1 MAGVP
6 KPLTDEEIE
15 ERLAEVP
22 EWTRDGDEIT
32 RRVDIRYH
40 AGVAM
45 IVHIADRERR
55 IGHHADIDLRIDHL
69 RIAVT
74 THDADFRLTA
84 ADFDLAARIDAIAAA
99 HQSTPLD

>member
-1 MAGVP
+1 M
-6 KPLTDEEIE
+6 TDEEIE
-15 ERLAEVP
+15 ARLAGLP

-40 AGVAM
+40 AGVAL

-74 THDADFRLTA
+74 THDADYKLTD
-84 ADFDLAARIDAIAAA
+84 ADFDLAARIDAIAVA

>member
-1 MAGVP
+1 MTDAP
-6 KPLTDEEIE
+6 KPLSGEEIA
-15 ERLAEVP
+15 ERLAALP
-22 EWTRDGDEIT
+22 KWTRDGDTIH

-69 RIAVT
+69 HIAVT
-74 THDADFRLTA
+74 THDADYKLTE

>member
-6 KPLTDEEIE
+6 KPLSDEEIE
-15 ERLAEVP
+15 ARLAELP
-22 EWTRDGDEIT
+22 DWTRAGDEIVRT
-32 RRVDIRYH
+32 VAIRYH

-45 IVHIADRERR
+45 IMHIADRERR

-74 THDADFRLTA
+74 THDAGHKLTV

-99 HQSTPLD
+99 HLSTPVE

>member
-6 KPLTDEEIE
+6 QPLTDGEIA
-15 ERLAEVP
+15 ERLAALP
-22 EWTRDGDEIT
+22 EWTRDGDEIH

-74 THDADFRLTA
+74 THDADYKLTE
-84 ADFDLAARIDAIAAA
+84 ADFDLAARIDAVAAA
-99 HQSTPLD
+99 HQATPLD

>member
-1 MAGVP
+1 VAGVP
-6 KPLTDEEIE
+6 KPLSDEEIAK
-15 ERLAEVP
+15 RLGALP
-22 EWTRDGDEIT
+22 EWTRDGDEIH

-69 RIAVT
+69 HIVVT
-74 THDADFRLTA
+74 THDADYKLTE

>member
-6 KPLTDEEIE
+6 KPLTDEEIDA
-15 ERLAEVP
+15 RLAVLP
-22 EWTRDGDEIT
+22 GWTRDGDEIH
-32 RRVDIRYH
+32 RRVNIRYH

-69 RIAVT
+69 HIAVT
-74 THDADFRLTA
+74 THDADYKLTE
-84 ADFDLAARIDAIAAA
+84 ADFDLAARIDAIAVA

>member
-15 ERLAEVP
+15 ARLAELP
-22 EWTRDGDEIT
+22 KWNRDGDEIH

-55 IGHHADIDLRIDHL
+55 IGHHADINLRIDHL
-69 RIAVT
+69 HIAVT
-74 THDADFRLTA
+74 THDADYKLTEV
-84 ADFDLAARIDAIAAA
+84 DFDLAARIDAIAEA
-99 HQSTPLD
+99 HQATPLD

>member
-1 MAGVP
+1 MAGIP

-15 ERLAEVP
+15 ERLAELP

-74 THDADFRLTA
+74 THDADYKLTE

-99 HQSTPLD
+99 HQSTLLD

>member
-1 MAGVP
+1 MAGVLT
-6 KPLTDEEIE
+6 PLTDDEIA
-15 ERLAEVP
+15 ERLAELP
-22 EWTRDGDEIT
+22 KWTRDGDEIH

-69 RIAVT
+69 QIAVT
-74 THDADFRLTA
+74 THDAGYKLTE
-84 ADFDLAARIDAIAAA
+84 ADFDLAARIDFIAAA
-99 HQSTPLD
+99 HQATPLD

>member
-1 MAGVP
+1 VAGVP
-6 KPLTDEEIE
+6 KPLTDEEITA
-15 ERLAEVP
+15 RLAALP
-22 EWTRDGDEIT
+22 EWTRDGDEIR
-32 RRVDIRYH
+32 RRVNIRYH

-69 RIAVT
+69 DIAFT
-74 THDADFRLTA
+74 THDADYKLTE